1 MTAEDHR
8 RPSNTEDF
16 ARRRFL
22 LAPGW
27 SGANS
32 AKGPDLGTLLDG
44 ADPEAALPERHLWLA
59 LLLQWLRTAADR
71 AAPADCDAPVPL
83 LRLRHLLHHLSQDD
97 VVRERVR
104 GVLLAFWRE
113 IDMAAL
119 FADFGFAPRMALASE
134 LRHRIAHRWLPAT
147 PDTRDLAAL
156 FPLLFEPA
164 DARWLQEFDDDTLA
178 SLAALMS
185 PTDAGTRAHWRR
197 SMLDGI
203 TFLVSAVRSAGF
215 SPALRQRM
223 SAALL
228 ADEPYRQL
236 AHAADRLA
244 ARLLA
249 WDEEGSLR
257 EASYLRALL
266 NQCVHAAD
274 SIAEHLEEY
283 GVSVD
288 IVFQIDQLRERCARV
303 DRLLDCVLSP
313 QPARGLLL
321 VLLELLRV
329 QADRRG
335 VRPLLARHY
344 SLMARKV
351 AERGAEAGETYI
363 TRTRDAWRAMLM
375 RAAGGGAVLAGT
387 TLVKFGVIA
396 LGLSAFWSGW
406 WAGINYAASFV
417 LIYLLHWTVAT
428 KQPAMTAPAMAAKL
442 RAMQRAPSKQRDGA
456 VEEFV
461 DEVAN
466 LIRTQMAGIIGNLAV
481 AFPLVLAVQVTSKA
495 VFGATPIGR
504 QDAEHILHSLT
515 LLGPTPL
522 YAAFTGALLFAS
534 SLIAG
539 WTENWFVFHR
549 LDSAIAWHPRLV
561 ARFGSERTHSWAA
574 WWRAHVS
581 GLAANVSL
589 GLMLGVLPVVLAF
602 FGFSIEVRHVTLSTG
617 QLAAAL
623 GSEGWG
629 LLKQSAFWWCVGGI
643 ALTGALNLTVSFML
657 AFRVAL
663 RSRGIRLKERG
674 HIYASLRRRIFTRP
688 RSFVLPPAD

>member
-1 MTAEDHR
+1 MGTTRTAD
-8 RPSNTEDF
+8 
-16 ARRRFL
+16 
-22 LAPGW
+22 W
-27 SGANS
+27 
-32 AKGPDLGTLLDG
+32 DLGMLL
-44 ADPEAALPERHLWLA
+44 EAANPAAILAERHVWLA
-59 LLLQWLRTAADR
+59 LLLQWLRNDAGTTA
-71 AAPADCDAPVPL
+71 PTDAEASLPL
-83 LRLRHLLHHLSQDD
+83 PRLRYLLQRLSQDD
-97 VVRERVR
+97 AARERVR
-104 GVLLAFWRE
+104 GLLLAFWRE

-134 LRHRIAHRWLPAT
+134 LRHRIAQRWLPGT
-147 PDTRDLAAL
+147 PDTRDLATL
-156 FPLLFEPA
+156 FPLLFSPA
-164 DARWLQEFDDDTLA
+164 DVQWLQELDEDMLA

-185 PTDAGTRAHWRR
+185 PDDAGTPALWRCA
-197 SMLDGI
+197 MLDGI
-203 TFLVSAVRSAGF
+203 TFLVSAVRAAGF

-223 SAALL
+223 STTLL
-228 ADEPYRQL
+228 ADEPFRQL
-236 AHAADRLA
+236 AHAAERLSTSV
-244 ARLLA
+244 LA
-249 WDEEGSLR
+249 SDAEGSLR

-266 NQCVHAAD
+266 DQCVHAAD
-274 SIAEHLEEY
+274 SIAEHLEDY

-288 IVFQIDQLRERCARV
+288 IVFQMDQLRERCARV
-303 DRLLDCVLSP
+303 ERLLDCVLSR
-313 QPARGLLL
+313 QPAHGLML

-335 VRPLLARHY
+335 VRSLLARHH
-344 SLMARKV
+344 SLLARKV
-351 AERGAEAGETYI
+351 AERSAEAGETYI
-363 TRTRDAWRAMLM
+363 TRTRDAWRLMLR

-387 TLVKFGVIA
+387 TLAKFGVMA

-442 RAMQRAPSKQRDGA
+442 RAMQRAPAERHDDA

-481 AFPLVLAVQVTSKA
+481 AFPLVLAIQLASKA
-495 VFGATPIGR
+495 VFGAPPIGHH
-504 QDAEHILHSLT
+504 DAEHILHSLSP
-515 LLGPTPL
+515 LGPTPL
-522 YAAFTGALLFAS
+522 YAAFTGVLLFAS

-549 LDSAIAWHPRLV
+549 IDSAIAWHPRSV
-561 ARFGSERTHSWAA
+561 ARFGRGRTHAWAA

-589 GLMLGVLPVVLAF
+589 GLMLGVLPVVFAF
-602 FGFSIEVRHVTLSTG
+602 FGLPIEVRHVTLSTG

-623 GSEGWG
+623 GAEGWG
-629 LLKQSAFWWCVGGI
+629 LLKQGAFWWCAGGI
-643 ALTGALNLTVSFML
+643 VLTGALNLAVSFTL

-663 RSRGIRLKERG
+663 RSRAIRLKERG
-674 HIYASLRRRIFTRP
+674 RIYASLRRRLIAQP
-688 RSFVLPPAD
+688 GSFVRPPAV

>member
-1 MTAEDHR
+1 MGAKPTA
-8 RPSNTEDF
+8 
-16 ARRRFL
+16 A
-22 LAPGW
+22 W
-27 SGANS
+27 
-32 AKGPDLGTLLDG
+32 DLGTLLDA
-44 ADPEAALPERHLWLA
+44 ADPAATLPERHLWLA
-59 LLLQWLRTAADR
+59 LLLQWLRNDAGP
-71 AAPADCDAPVPL
+71 AAPAGADAPLPL
-83 LRLRHLLHHLSQDD
+83 LRLRHLLQRLSQDD
-97 VVRERVR
+97 AARERVR
-104 GVLLAFWRE
+104 GLLLAFWRE

-134 LRHRIAHRWLPAT
+134 LRHRIAQRWLPGT
-147 PDTRDLAAL
+147 PDTRDLSTL
-156 FPLLFEPA
+156 FPLLFSPA
-164 DARWLQEFDDDTLA
+164 DAQWLQQLDGDTLA

-185 PTDAGTRAHWRR
+185 PDEAGTPAHWRR

-203 TFLVSAVRSAGF
+203 TFLVSAVRAAGF

-228 ADEPYRQL
+228 ADEPFRQL
-236 AHAADRLA
+236 AHAADRLSA
-244 ARLLA
+244 SVLA
-249 WDEEGSLR
+249 GDEEGSLR

-266 NQCVHAAD
+266 DQCVHAAD
-274 SIAEHLEEY
+274 SIGEHLEDY

-288 IVFQIDQLRERCARV
+288 IVFQMDQLRERCARTE
-303 DRLLDCVLSP
+303 RLLDCVLSR
-313 QPARGLLL
+313 QPARGLML

-335 VRPLLARHY
+335 VRPLLAQHY
-344 SLMARKV
+344 SLLARKV
-351 AERGAEAGETYI
+351 AERSAEAGETYI
-363 TRTRDAWRAMLM
+363 TRTRDAWRSMLR

-387 TLVKFGVIA
+387 TLAKFGVMA

-442 RAMQRAPSKQRDGA
+442 RAMQRAPADQQDAA

-481 AFPLVLAVQVTSKA
+481 AFPLVLAVQLASKS
-495 VFGATPIGR
+495 VFGAPPIGHH
-504 QDAEHILHSLT
+504 DAEHILHSLS

-522 YAAFTGALLFAS
+522 YAAFTGVLLFAS

-561 ARFGSERTHSWAA
+561 ARFGPGRTHAWAA

-589 GLMLGVLPVVLAF
+589 GLMLGVLPVVCAF
-602 FGFSIEVRHVTLSTG
+602 FGLPIEVRHVTLSTG

-623 GSEGWG
+623 GAEGWG
-629 LLKQSAFWWCVGGI
+629 LLKQGAFWWCAGGI
-643 ALTGALNLTVSFML
+643 VLTGALNLAVSFTL

-674 HIYASLRRRIFTRP
+674 RIYASLRRRLLTQP
-688 RSFVLPPAD
+688 GSFVRPPAA

>member
-1 MTAEDHR
+1 MGTKPKD
-8 RPSNTEDF
+8 
-16 ARRRFL
+16 
-22 LAPGW
+22 W
-27 SGANS
+27 
-32 AKGPDLGTLLDG
+32 DLDTLLDA
-44 ADPEAALPERHLWLA
+44 ADPAATLPERHLWLA
-59 LLLQWLRTAADR
+59 LLLQWLRSAAG
-71 AAPADCDAPVPL
+71 PADPTDANSPL
-83 LRLRHLLHHLSQDD
+83 RRLRHLLERLTHDD
-97 VVRERVR
+97 AARARVR

-113 IDMAAL
+113 IDTAAL

-134 LRHRIAHRWLPAT
+134 LRHRIAQRWLPGT
-147 PDTRDLAAL
+147 PDTRDLSTL
-156 FPLLFEPA
+156 FPLLFSPA
-164 DARWLQEFDDDTLA
+164 DAQWLQELDDDTLA

-185 PTDAGTRAHWRR
+185 PADASTRTPWRR
-197 SMLDGI
+197 SMLDGM
-203 TFLVSAVRSAGF
+203 TFLVSAVRAAGF

-228 ADEPYRQL
+228 ADEPFRQL
-236 AHAADRLA
+236 AHAVERLGASVLA
-244 ARLLA
+244 A
-249 WDEEGSLR
+249 DEEGALR

-266 NQCVHAAD
+266 DQCVHAAD
-274 SIAEHLEEY
+274 SIAEHLEDY

-303 DRLLDCVLSP
+303 ERLLDCVLSR
-313 QPARGLLL
+313 QPARALMLM
-321 VLLELLRV
+321 LLELLRV

-344 SLMARKV
+344 SLLARKV

-363 TRTRDAWRAMLM
+363 TRTRDAWLSMLR

-387 TLVKFGVIA
+387 TLAKFGVMA

-442 RAMQRAPSKQRDGA
+442 RAMQRAPAENQDGA

-481 AFPLVLAVQVTSKA
+481 AFPLVLAVQLASKA
-495 VFGATPIGR
+495 VFGAPPIGR
-504 QDAEHILHSLT
+504 HEAEHILHSLN

-522 YAAFTGALLFAS
+522 YAAFTGVLLFVS

-561 ARFGSERTHSWAA
+561 ARFGAGRTHAWAA

-602 FGFSIEVRHVTLSTG
+602 FGVPIEVRHVTLSTG
-617 QLAAAL
+617 QLAASL
-623 GSEGWG
+623 GAEGWD
-629 LLKQSAFWWCVGGI
+629 LLKQGAFWWCVGGI
-643 ALTGALNLTVSFML
+643 AFTGALNLAVSFTL

-674 HIYASLRRRIFTRP
+674 RIYASLRRRLFTHPGSFLRP
-688 RSFVLPPAD
+688 PSV